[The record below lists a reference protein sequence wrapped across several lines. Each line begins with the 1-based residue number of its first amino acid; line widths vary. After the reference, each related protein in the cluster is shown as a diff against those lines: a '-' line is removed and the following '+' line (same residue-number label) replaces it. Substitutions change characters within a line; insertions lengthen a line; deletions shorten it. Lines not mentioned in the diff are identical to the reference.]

1 MCRGCNRTAGVL
13 PLSSRCLCCFSICLR
28 MPSQAS
34 DECRWVPMFF
44 RAPQMTDHFWH
55 TGPNGRHKCMTF
67 EAFKITENRNH
78 LWNVLQVGL
87 LYLYPQVILG
97 LAGQVMG
104 ENLLALVKHYDY
116 NGIPLDL
123 CRRLSR
129 PGSNCSPWFQWCSM
143 SVFPHSSLTKLFGE
157 RCLAGIFALKR
168 RWGTKLPNYIT
179 DRITKRQGTP
189 SFIKL
194 RPCFNAMAARRKKA
208 SHRFKAL

>member
-1 MCRGCNRTAGVL
+1 MLHVPRMQQNSRSSPFVVKVL
-13 PLSSRCLCCFSICLR
+13 MLFQYMSIR

-67 EAFKITENRNH
+67 EAFKITENGNH

-87 LYLYPQVILG
+87 LYLYPQVFLG

-157 RCLAGIFALKR
+157 RCLAGIFAQAEMRNEIAKLHNR
-168 RWGTKLPNYIT
+168 QNHEATRNTKLY
-179 DRITKRQGTP
+179 
-189 SFIKL
+189 
-194 RPCFNAMAARRKKA
+194 
-208 SHRFKAL
+208 